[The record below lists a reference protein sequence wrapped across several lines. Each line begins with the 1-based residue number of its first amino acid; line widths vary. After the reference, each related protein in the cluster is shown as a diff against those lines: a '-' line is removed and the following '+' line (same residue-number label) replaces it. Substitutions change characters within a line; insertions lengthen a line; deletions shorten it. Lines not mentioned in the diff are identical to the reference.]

1 MKSLV
6 ASCLILLFIAAF
18 TLFGSLYISKSLD
31 ELSNAVSPTDDIDL
45 GSIYETAENAEKI
58 FLSRKNTLSLL
69 LNDKDIDEI
78 EDYIIDLKS
87 AAESK
92 NHSDT
97 AKAKSRLVS
106 KLEQTRRL
114 CAFNIDSIF

>member
-1 MKSLV
+1 MKSLA
-6 ASCLILLFIAAF
+6 ASCLILLLIALF

-31 ELSNAVSPTDDIDL
+31 ELSSALHINNNSEYIAKS
-45 GSIYETAENAEKI
+45 AEEI
-58 FLSRKNTLSLL
+58 FLSKKNTLSLL

-87 AAESK
+87 AAESG
-92 NHSDT
+92 DLPDIE
-97 AKAKSRLVS
+97 KAKNRLVS

>member
-1 MKSLV
+1 MKSLT
-6 ASCLILLFIAAF
+6 ASCLILLLIALF
-18 TLFGSLYISKSLD
+18 TVFGSLYISESLD
-31 ELSNAVSPTDDIDL
+31 ELYESVESTD
-45 GSIYETAENAEKI
+45 GNPENTVNGTESIFASK
-58 FLSRKNTLSLL
+58 KNTLSLL

-87 AAESK
+87 ASVSGSAA
-92 NHSDT
+92 DT
-97 AKAKSRLVS
+97 EKAKNRLVS

>member
-1 MKSLV
+1 MKSLA
-6 ASCLILLFIAAF
+6 ASCILLLLIALF
-18 TLFGSLYISKSLD
+18 TLFGSLYISNSLD
-31 ELSNAVSPTDDIDL
+31 KLSNAILCID
-45 GSIYETAENAEKI
+45 SAKSESSYEIAENAEKI
-58 FLSRKNTLSLL
+58 FLSRKNALSLL

-87 AAESK
+87 AAESC
-92 NHSDT
+92 NQTDT
-97 AKAKSRLVS
+97 EKAKNRLVS